1 MSAGHP
7 VAAGVEPALLDA
19 AFLDADVRVPSRG
32 LDLRLGLGEGD
43 TLAIMGPNGAG
54 KSSFAA
60 AVTGTLPG
68 SRRQAEGRIVLGG
81 RTLLDSAR
89 GVDVPAHR
97 RSVALMAQAPMLF
110 PHLDAL
116 DNVAFGPRSR
126 GASRTQARN
135 EALGWLDKVGGR
147 EFAGERPWQISG
159 GQAQTVA
166 LARALATRPRLLL
179 LDEPLN
185 ALDVTASTRMRGIL
199 KELLAG
205 QSAILITH
213 EILDALTLASHTAI
227 LHDGRVVASGPTR
240 ELFTRPPNVF
250 AAKLAGLNLIR
261 TGADALAFRAAD
273 VVVSAREPG
282 LGAERSG
289 LPSGAQHF
297 PVTAQALE
305 PRGETVLLRAEGA
318 AGEAAGH
325 EVSAEADVSLVAA
338 MDASPGSPLWFSVP
352 ESALRR
358 YRPAS

>member
-1 MSAGHP
+1 MSA
-7 VAAGVEPALLDA
+7 AGFPSAD
-19 AFLDADVRVPSRG
+19 FLSADVRVPGRG
-32 LDLRLGLGEGD
+32 LDLRLSLGKGD
-43 TLAIMGPNGAG
+43 TLAVMGPNGAG

-68 SRRQAEGRIVLGG
+68 ARQQVEGVIRLGE
-81 RTLLDSAR
+81 RTLLDSSQ
-89 GVDVPAHR
+89 GVDVPTHR
-97 RSVALMAQAPMLF
+97 RSIALMAQTPLLF

-116 DNVAFGPRSR
+116 DNVAFGLRSSGR
-126 GASRTQARN
+126 SKTQARR
-135 EALGWLDKVGGR
+135 EALGWLEKVGAR
-147 EFAGERPWQISG
+147 EFAAERPWQISG

-166 LARALATRPRLLL
+166 LARALATQPGLLI

-199 KELLAG
+199 KELLAR
-205 QSAILITH
+205 QSAVLITH
-213 EILDALTLASHTAI
+213 EILDALTLATHTAI

-250 AAKLAGLNLIR
+250 AARLAGLNLIR
-261 TGADALAFRAAD
+261 TGPEALAFRAAD

-282 LGAERSG
+282 HGAEARG
-289 LPSGAQHF
+289 LPTGAQHF
-297 PVTAQALE
+297 PVWARALE

-318 AGEAAGH
+318 GGEVAGS
-325 EVSAEADVSLVAA
+325 EVNAEADVSLVAA

-352 ESALRR
+352 EGALRR